1 MIKFFEV
8 LCSNFNQCYS
18 NFNQWWPLPCSKYR
32 LNNIPLTSIIQ
43 IPLMCFRTRLL
54 WQRSFLSRS
63 MINLCVVNG
72 HASTRKI
79 IGCPVKHYNPTQ
91 QKLCFGNCKNT
102 ALCKANLL
110 LCTCIGYK
118 LQTCR
123 NTLQIPCTLCL
134 LLFESS
140 TMVHTS

>member
-79 IGCPVKHYNPTQ
+79 IGCPVGRGSNTQNHVFLDAAQGLHPADVWSLPTKFQ
-91 QKLCFGNCKNT
+91 VIWVT
-102 ALCKANLL
+102 
-110 LCTCIGYK
+110 
-118 LQTCR
+118 R
-123 NTLQIPCTLCL
+123 NWYR
-134 LLFESS
+134 
-140 TMVHTS
+140 HTPPHPNSV